1 MKMDLRS
8 VFVLGLLLVC
18 CTPNL
23 FASANVVFKVKHKFG
38 AGERNLAALKA
49 HDDRRHGRSL
59 AAVDLPLGGNGS
71 PTDTALVL
79 SGWGCLSLS
88 LCMYLYTCNYHVD
101 FILNFYWAFNF
112 GGVTI
117 IIFVSTACNGV

>member
-1 MKMDLRS
+1 MKMYLRS

-79 SGWGCLSLS
+79 SLSLS
-88 LCMYLYTCNYHVD
+88 LPLSLY
-101 FILNFYWAFNF
+101 
-112 GGVTI
+112 
-117 IIFVSTACNGV
+117 VSIHL

>member
-59 AAVDLPLGGNGS
+59 AAVDLPLGGNGR
-71 PTDTALVL
+71 PTDTALF
-79 SGWGCLSLS
+79 LSLS
-88 LCMYLYTCNYHVD
+88 LSLY
-101 FILNFYWAFNF
+101 
-112 GGVTI
+112 
-117 IIFVSTACNGV
+117 VSIHLKLSCRFHFKFLRAL